1 MTPTIRTPQERDR
14 RFARARFITQAILL
28 GSLTTSVLY
37 VGYAANLAHS
47 ATTTPVAIA
56 PTTPTTTLPAVTT
69 THYGDDF
76 EAGAPSSNATTGT
89 SSATRT
95 TTAPTSGYTT
105 PSTAPVTTGTVCT
118 TTPSGRMV
126 CH

>member
-14 RFARARFITQAILL
+14 RFARARFFTQAILL

-47 ATTTPVAIA
+47 APTTPVAIA
-56 PTTPTTTLPAVTT
+56 RTTTAPAVTT

-89 SSATRT
+89 SSATT
-95 TTAPTSGYTT
+95 ATTAPTSGYTT

>member
-1 MTPTIRTPQERDR
+1 MTSSVRTPQQRDH

-37 VGYAANLAHS
+37 VGYASNLAHS
-47 ATTTPVAIA
+47 ATTTPVAA
-56 PTTPTTTLPAVTT
+56 ATTPATTPTTTVTT

-76 EAGAPSSNATTGT
+76 EAGDSASGVTAPTT
-89 SSATRT
+89 ST
-95 TTAPTSGYTT
+95 TTAPKTGYTT
-105 PSTAPVTTGTVCT
+105 PTKAPVTTTTVCT